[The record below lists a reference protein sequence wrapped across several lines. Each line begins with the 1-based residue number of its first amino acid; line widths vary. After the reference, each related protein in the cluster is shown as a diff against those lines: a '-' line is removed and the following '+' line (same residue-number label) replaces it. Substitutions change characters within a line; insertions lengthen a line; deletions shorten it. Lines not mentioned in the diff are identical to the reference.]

1 METIKSTICS
11 GVKIGRHLHVWHV
24 RQFEFGRGFRKGH
37 TTLCRRRSSC
47 SSRVR
52 SPEKFEETLAD
63 LRVFISAVRLPGII
77 EAEQVDNVGQHIVEN
92 PAGILPVGKRIEFF
106 AKALELRGQLNLA
119 MTHLLSCQSDFAA
132 FYEPAVTPQLD
143 GAEFEALM

>member
-1 METIKSTICS
+1 MVEVS
-11 GVKIGRHLHVWHV
+11 
-24 RQFEFGRGFRKGH
+24 E
-37 TTLCRRRSSC
+37 
-47 SSRVR
+47 RVIPL
-52 SPEKFEETLAD
+52 SVVADLLVHQEYDLLKKFEETLAD